1 MEQVLTS
8 LNKSDI
14 EFNPGQIR
22 FKGERFILMNA
33 EALGMLSRDLIS
45 TLGRERA
52 RAFLLRYGWECGY
65 KDSISIKKLFPNA
78 SLEYLHQQ
86 APIFHMQEGF
96 VQVDLQGLSVD
107 YEQNKFYMEGVWL
120 NSFEVEQHIQHFGIV
135 KDPVC
140 WTLIGYASGVST
152 GIFGRKILYKEVA
165 CVGRGDTECRFIG
178 RTVEEWGNDIEHEL
192 SFYGQTKIAEELE
205 EAHQHIQKQHTMLQR
220 IMEIHEQ
227 LNRMVLSGQSRQA
240 VIDAIGQMLHSPV
253 IVQDKYFRPLSWW
266 LPNKENSSI
275 EPYLIKPE
283 KETSS
288 EFHLKLRQLDEEKC
302 AKDFIVSDEAM
313 FLERTIAPI
322 VLGDE
327 IMGYISVIHVEGTDS
342 ELRQMIT
349 ERAAAVLAVDLLKE
363 KTALNTE
370 HKLKGE
376 FLEDLLSGTT
386 PIEQLVKRA
395 NYMGYDFGKPHRF
408 MLVKMIQPG
417 NDNGLIEDQDLPMNL
432 RNELLNIVRTKL
444 HSSTKNALIVERRGE
459 IILLGPSDPN
469 GLDFRRVAKVLQ
481 DRQEQL
487 FANIKTSIC
496 ISREAMSIEVLQP
509 LFEECSNMM
518 KVMTRLGRTNKIFLV
533 EEMNV
538 FDLLYAGSAQE
549 QLLTYAT
556 RTLEKLLK
564 YDEESGGTTL
574 ISTLHIFL
582 ANECN
587 LQRTSKELN
596 VSLSGLKYR
605 IQRLKDIGEIDFNH
619 ADQKFNLQLALRI
632 LNANGKINLLE
643 V

>member
-14 EFNPGQIR
+14 EFHPGQIR

-52 RAFLLRYGWECGY
+52 KAFLLRYGWECGY
-65 KDSISIKKLFPNA
+65 KDSISIKNLFPNA
-78 SLEYLHQQ
+78 SLEFLHQQ
-86 APIFHMQEGF
+86 APIFHMQEGV

-107 YEQNKFYMEGVWL
+107 YEQNKFYMEGVWI
-120 NSFEVEQHIQHFGIV
+120 NSYEVDQHIKHFGLV

-140 WTLIGYASGVST
+140 WILTGYASGVST
-152 GIFGRKILYKEVA
+152 GIFGRKIYYKEVS
-165 CVGRGDTECRFIG
+165 CVARGDTECRFVG
-178 RTVEEWGNDIEHEL
+178 RTVGEWGKDIEHEL
-192 SFYGQTKIAEELE
+192 SYYGDTKIAEELD
-205 EAHQHIQKQHTMLQR
+205 EAHRHIQKQHTMLQR
-220 IMEIHEQ
+220 IMDIHEQ
-227 LNRMVLSGQSRQA
+227 LNRMDLSGQSRQA
-240 VIDAIGQMLHSPV
+240 VVDKIGQMLNSIV
-253 IVQDKYFRPLSWW
+253 IVQDKFFRPLSWW
-266 LPNKENSSI
+266 LPNKGNSGI
-275 EPYLIKPE
+275 DPYLIKPD
-283 KETSS
+283 KDLSS
-288 EFHLKLRQLDEEKC
+288 EFFLKLRQLDEEKC
-302 AKDFIVSDEAM
+302 AKDFIVSDESM
-313 FLERTIAPI
+313 FLNRTIAPI
-322 VLGDE
+322 VHGDE
-327 IMGYISVIHVEGTDS
+327 IMGYLSVIHNEGTDI
-342 ELRQMIT
+342 ELRKMIT
-349 ERAAAVLAVDLLKE
+349 ERAASVMAVDLLKE

-376 FLEDLLSGTT
+376 FLEELLSGTT

-395 NYMGYDFGKPHRF
+395 YFMGYDFGNPHRF
-408 MLVKMIQPG
+408 MLVKMIQQG
-417 NDNGLIEDQDLPMNL
+417 NSNDLIENQDLRLNL
-432 RNELLNIVRTKL
+432 RNELLNIIRTNF
-444 HSSTKNALIVERRGE
+444 HSSPKGALIVERRGE

-469 GLDFRRVAKVLQ
+469 GLVFREIAKILQ
-481 DRQEQL
+481 DREQQL
-487 FANIKTSIC
+487 FENIKTSIC
-496 ISREAMSIEVLQP
+496 ISRESLSIDVLQA

-518 KVMTRLGRTNKIFLV
+518 KVMTRLGRTGEVFLV
-533 EEMNV
+533 EEINI

-556 RTLEKLLK
+556 RMLEKLLK
-564 YDEESGGTTL
+564 YDEESGGMTL

-587 LQRTSKELN
+587 LQKTSKELN

-605 IQRLKDIGEIDFNH
+605 VQRLKDIGEIDFNH

-632 LNANGKINLLE
+632 LNANGTINLLE